1 VKELEETQRGIK
13 KINPKV
19 MNMID
24 KWVFFLQYMVFWW
37 RILQGSKRRKPIW
50 KKNIAIVEKDK
61 VKIDETIES
70 IDRQKRDALQTTKN
84 TEPFFSF
91 LGISER
97 SLQSF

>member
-19 MNMID
+19 TNVID
-24 KWVFFLQYMVFWW
+24 KWVFFFAVYG
-37 RILQGSKRRKPIW
+37 ILMEDLTRVEKKEADL

-70 IDRQKRDALQTTKN
+70 IDRQKRDALQTTWAKVN
-84 TEPFFSF
+84 K
-91 LGISER
+91 
-97 SLQSF
+97 